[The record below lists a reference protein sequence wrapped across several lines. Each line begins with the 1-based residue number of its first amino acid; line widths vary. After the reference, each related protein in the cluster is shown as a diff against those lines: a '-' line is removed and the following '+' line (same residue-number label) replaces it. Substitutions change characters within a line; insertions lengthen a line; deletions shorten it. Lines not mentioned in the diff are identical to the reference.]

1 MALQHSNYNPDL
13 KYGAVADEGDL
24 AITEGSMLIGNSSG
38 LGAEL
43 DVSTDTQII
52 VGDGTTAASVAL
64 SGDLT
69 ITNAGVVTVSG
80 ATGAFSVALA
90 GMTSSVSNSIV
101 PIMISSA
108 PTTTTDTAAVLLT
121 STFTNLV
128 TTTASVPTLANSTL
142 KGQFKKVQ
150 FITDVGDAVL
160 TPATL
165 NGGTTITF
173 AAIGDTAELMWDGS
187 GWQVLALYNVADGTT
202 APVLA

>member
-1 MALQHSNYNPDL
+1 MVLQHKNYNPDL
-13 KYGAVADEGDL
+13 TYGAVADESDL
-24 AITEGSMLIGNSSG
+24 AITEGNILIGDSSG
-38 LGAEL
+38 LGVEL
-43 DVSTDTQII
+43 DASTDKQII

-64 SGDLT
+64 SGDVT
-69 ITNAGVVTVSG
+69 ITNAGVATVSA

-90 GMTSSVSNSIV
+90 GMTSSISNSIV
-101 PIMISSA
+101 PLFISSA
-108 PTTTTDTAAVLLT
+108 ATTTTDTAAVVLT

-128 TTTASVPTLANSTL
+128 TTTASVPTLADSTL

-160 TPATL
+160 TPTTL

-173 AAIGDTAELMWDGS
+173 ADIGDTAELMWDGS

>member
-1 MALQHSNYNPDL
+1 MVLLHKNYNPDL
-13 KYGAVADEGDL
+13 TYGAVADESDL
-24 AITEGSMLIGNSSG
+24 AITLGSILIGDSAG
-38 LGAEL
+38 LGTEL
-43 DVSTDTQII
+43 DVSTTTQII
-52 VGDGTTAASVAL
+52 VGNGTTATSVAL

-69 ITNAGVVTVSG
+69 MTNAGVVTVSG

-101 PIMISSA
+101 PLFISSA
-108 PTTTTDTAAVLLT
+108 LTTTTDTAAVVLT

-128 TTTASVPTLANSTL
+128 TTGAAVPTLADSTL
-142 KGQFKKVQ
+142 TGQFKKIQ
-150 FITDVGDAVL
+150 FITDAGDAVL
-160 TPATL
+160 TPTTL

-173 AAIGDTAELMWDGS
+173 ADIGDTAELMWDGS